1 MGQMINK
8 LTRAAIG
15 ASFLAT
21 LVGGAA
27 ILHIRAAVTKSVAAT
42 ALTPIPVESLIVK
55 KADGYDIV
63 DRFVGRLEPAQQA
76 SISFERGGL
85 VTSILVEEGQRVV
98 QGQIIAKLDTALLKA
113 ERDRLVGQRRQ
124 VSSKHELSRL
134 TLKRKRTLRRKK
146 HVSQQVLDEAR
157 LNTQSMQGGL
167 AAIRAA
173 IKALDINIKKS
184 ILHAP
189 FAGTVGAR
197 SMDTGVVVT
206 PGTTVID
213 LLESARPQARIGVS
227 PEAANR
233 LRTGQHVHL
242 FVGEKKLSGK
252 IVALRP
258 DLSSATRTISV
269 LIALKKTHGTR
280 FGDTVELHLVRRI
293 KAPGFWIPIAA
304 LNEGERGLWSVL
316 TLNSSDG
323 KLQRVGFEAVELLH
337 SQGDRVFVRGTL
349 QAGQRIVASGRNRII
364 RGQVVILARAREVRS

>member
-1 MGQMINK
+1 MRALIEQ
-8 LTRAAIG
+8 LTRASIG
-15 ASFLAT
+15 AVFLAA

-27 ILHIRAAVTKSVAAT
+27 ILHIRAVESKSAAT
-42 ALTPIPVESLIVK
+42 TTSAPIPVESLIVK
-55 KADGYDIV
+55 KAGGYDIV

-85 VTSILVEEGQRVV
+85 VTSIIVEEGQSVV

-113 ERDRLVGQRRQ
+113 ERDRLVGQRSQ
-124 VSSKHELSRL
+124 IASKHELSRL

-157 LNTQSMQGGL
+157 LNTASLKGEL
-167 AAIRAA
+167 IAIR
-173 IKALDINIKKS
+173 ALDINIEKS

-189 FAGTVGAR
+189 FTGTVGVR
-197 SMDTGVVVT
+197 SIDTGVVVT
-206 PGTTVID
+206 AGTTVID
-213 LLESARPQARIGVS
+213 LLESARPQARLGVS
-227 PEAANR
+227 PEAASR
-233 LRTGQHVHL
+233 LRTGEHVRL
-242 FVGEKKLSGK
+242 FVGQKKLSGK

-269 LIALKKTHGTR
+269 LISLKKTHGTR
-280 FGDTVELHLVRRI
+280 FGDTVELSLSRRI
-293 KAPGFWIPIAA
+293 KAPGFWIPIEA

-316 TLNSSDG
+316 TLSSSDG

-337 SQGDRVFVRGTL
+337 SHGNRVFVRGTL

-364 RGQVVILARAREVRS
+364 RGQVVMLARAREVRS